1 MKNVHSR
8 ETLMSID
15 YYPIED
21 EVLEQLVDVS
31 GKGSVILLLYYC
43 ICHYMNAFAKRYQIP
58 TTCDVEKLFLTKSVL
73 FCEEGMCEFYEE
85 AEYNSSELLYGL
97 AAYCGWDYLC
107 ISQEELMEADLEVD
121 KEEVFKEKLDQS
133 ELFTKKGKE
142 LLAEMS
148 EIIVNGWVYESGT
161 LYILGIKGLRQYL
174 RYRAGHSEIV
184 RRHFGQE
191 DRVIHSIVQSIREVL
206 INNPVLDYE
215 SDVYGDNDS
224 DEFLLGW
231 VTGSD
236 GYNYTSISH
245 LNPNWLISMY
255 VLHGLLGHAQAIFG
269 YQLEGDEKR

>member
-21 EVLEQLVDVS
+21 EVLEQLADIN

-43 ICHYMNAFAKRYQIP
+43 ICHYMNAFAQKYQFP
-58 TTCDVEKLFLTKSVL
+58 TTCDVEKFFLTKHML
-73 FCEEGMCEFYEE
+73 FCEEGMCEFYEV

-97 AAYCGWDYLC
+97 ASYCGWDYLC
-107 ISQEELMEADLEVD
+107 ILQEELMEAGLEVD
-121 KEEVFKEKLDQS
+121 EETMFKERLDKS
-133 ELFTKKGKE
+133 DLFTEKGKR
-142 LLAEMS
+142 LLAGMS
-148 EIIVNGWVYESGT
+148 EVIVNGWVYEAST

-184 RRHFGQE
+184 RRHFEQE
-191 DRVIHSIVQSIREVL
+191 DRVIHCIMENIREVL
-206 INNPVLDYE
+206 IDNPVMNYE
-215 SDVYGDNDS
+215 LSAYSDDDS

-236 GYNYTSISH
+236 GYYYTSISY

-255 VLHGLLGHAQAIFG
+255 VLHGLLEHAQAIFG
-269 YQLEGDEKR
+269 YQLGG